1 MVQDVRIEILICG
14 EHTMLG
20 RIIINTPLW
29 VWALLAFLI
38 YRGIRSAADREIKFG
53 REFVIPL
60 VMLGLSLHGIAS
72 TFGTGAEMI
81 MLWLVSAIAAG
92 LLAWHFSGYR
102 TIVADPVRGVIFQP
116 GSWAPLMLMMGIFFT
131 KYVVAVTLAL
141 HPQYKEHAV
150 FITAICALYGVF
162 NGIFIG
168 SLLRIISVYRQ
179 AAAALP
185 KIPLESSK
193 LG

>member
-14 EHTMLG
+14 GHTMLG
-20 RIIINTPLW
+20 KIIIHTPLW

-53 REFVIPL
+53 RVFIIPL

-72 TFGTGAEMI
+72 TFGTGAEA
-81 MLWLVSAIAAG
+81 MLVWLLFAIAAG

-102 TIVADPVRGVIFQP
+102 TIMADPARGVIVQP
-116 GSWAPLMLMMGIFFT
+116 GSWTPLMLIMGIFFT
-131 KYVVAVTLAL
+131 KYVVAVTLVL
-141 HPQYKEHAV
+141 HPQYRQHAV
-150 FITAICALYGVF
+150 FVTAICALYGVF

-185 KIPLESSK
+185 TIPLETSK